1 MSGENKVALTLSA
14 VSLVLALVLYFLLD
28 WPLWAVLP
36 IGVIL
41 LLISLVVRNVLIA
54 RNDEAADR
62 QYEARRQAAVRTAV
76 PAPPQTPAQPAA
88 QPPVQAAPQPEQ
100 PEQQAPPVQPPAPI
114 PAPPEPGRRHETI
127 PAVAL
132 PSAWPDY
139 NFVFTATVC
148 WELTPNNAANPH
160 ANPAA
165 LAIDA
170 VLNRARQ
177 IVLTQIP
184 TEVSF
189 VQYRLAVALGSVIRE
204 QSRQVEAWAVDVSL
218 SLTPEDQARL
228 RKLSEVRKDE
238 VVWEHERNY
247 ERNKRAYLRDD
258 VLKDTG
264 SAVVWWM
271 ARADKG
277 TDKALAE
284 SVNLIGPL
292 AQLSAAANNTE
303 VPELYRHLVPES
315 MRPPATL
322 PDADLTGLAIFA
334 EQAAATLNAMGRQDV
349 ADELRQRFTAPVI
362 EPVKAEHSEAE
373 DTRRA
378 EHSVWPGQARTRPA

>member
-1 MSGENKVALTLSA
+1 MSGENKVALALSA
-14 VSLVLALVLYFLLD
+14 VSLAIALVLYFLLD

-36 IGVIL
+36 IGVVL
-41 LLISLVVRNVLIA
+41 LLSSLAVRNLLIA

-62 QYEARRQAAVRTAV
+62 AYEARQQEARQASAPT
-76 PAPPQTPAQPAA
+76 PAPSPTRTSAQTPAPSPA
-88 QPPVQAAPQPEQ
+88 
-100 PEQQAPPVQPPAPI
+100 QAPVPPPAPV
-114 PAPPEPGRRHETI
+114 PAPPEPARRHQTV
-127 PAVAL
+127 PPVAL

-139 NFVFTATVC
+139 NFLFTATVC
-148 WELTPNNAANPH
+148 WELTPNNSAPLH

-184 TEVSF
+184 TEVTF

-277 TDKALAE
+277 SDKALEE

-303 VPELYRHLVPES
+303 VPELYRHLVPQS
-315 MRPPATL
+315 MRPPADLAAEGL
-322 PDADLTGLAIFA
+322 PGLAVFA
-334 EQAAATLNAMGRQDV
+334 EQAAATLNAMGRQEV
-349 ADELRQRFTAPVI
+349 ADEIRQRFTSPVI
-362 EPVKAEHSEAE
+362 EPLKSEHTEATEIE
-373 DTRRA
+373 DARRN

>member
-14 VSLVLALVLYFLLD
+14 VSLAIALVLYFLLG
-28 WPLWAVLP
+28 WSLWAVLP
-36 IGVIL
+36 IGAIL
-41 LLISLVVRNVLIA
+41 LLVSLVVRNVLIA

-62 QYEARRQAAVRTAV
+62 EYEARQQAAVRTASPAPAQT
-76 PAPPQTPAQPAA
+76 PAPPVAQPA
-88 QPPVQAAPQPEQ
+88 QAAPQPEQ
-100 PEQQAPPVQPPAPI
+100 PVQPIQPPAPI

-139 NFVFTATVC
+139 NFLFTATVC
-148 WELTPNNAANPH
+148 WELTPNNAASPH
-160 ANPAA
+160 ANPSA

-184 TEVSF
+184 TEVTF

-322 PDADLTGLAIFA
+322 PDENLTGLAIFA

-349 ADELRQRFTAPVI
+349 ADEIRQRFTAAVI
-362 EPVKAEHSEAE
+362 EPVKAEHADPE
-373 DTRRA
+373 DTRRG